1 MESIKRAFFLTL
13 LVLVC
18 SVVQA
23 QSLQVS
29 GTIVSKSDGQPVI
42 GATILEQGTTN
53 GTITDFDGNFSL
65 TVKQNAEISIS
76 YIGFKTQVVKAQSV
90 LNIVL
95 EEDTEVLEEVVVTGY
110 TTQRKADLTGAVSVV
125 SVDELSKQNENNP
138 MKALQGRVP
147 GMNVTAD
154 GNPSGSTT
162 IRIRGVGTL
171 NNNDPLYIIDGVPTK
186 AGMHELN
193 GNDIESIQVLK
204 DAASASIYGS
214 RAANGVII
222 ITTKKGKEGKLKIDF
237 DASVS
242 ASMYNN
248 KMEVLN
254 AKEYGQAMW
263 QAYVN
268 GGQDPNT
275 NSLGYKYDWGFDSN
289 GYPRLNG
296 ISMSRFLDSN
306 NTVPSA
312 DTDWFDET
320 GASYTIQVGILKDVV
335 TLAIDTSGSGLH
347 MRGYRASALD
357 APLKESLASA
367 MVQLSYWRKDRI
379 LLDPFC
385 GSGTIPIEAAMLA
398 RNIAPGL
405 NRKFASEEWERI
417 GKERWKQA
425 RKEAYQAIDY
435 DVMPEIYGSDID
447 PAAIELAKAN
457 AELAGVD
464 DCIIFEVKPSQEIVL
479 PGKYGVLISNPPYG
493 ERIGELKE
501 VENMY
506 RALGATMQTDPTWST
521 YIITSMEYFESLFGR
536 KADRKRKLFNG
547 RIKTDY
553 YQYEGPR
560 PPKKQKTEEN

>member
-1 MESIKRAFFLTL
+1 M
-13 LVLVC
+13 
-18 SVVQA
+18 
-23 QSLQVS
+23 
-29 GTIVSKSDGQPVI
+29 GTFTAV
-42 GATILEQGTTN
+42 TFTEL
-53 GTITDFDGNFSL
+53 FDR
-65 TVKQNAEISIS
+65 T
-76 YIGFKTQVVKAQSV
+76 
-90 LNIVL
+90 
-95 EEDTEVLEEVVVTGY
+95 
-110 TTQRKADLTGAVSVV
+110 
-125 SVDELSKQNENNP
+125 
-138 MKALQGRVP
+138 KALPWGDWIP
-147 GMNVTAD
+147 ED
-154 GNPSGSTT
+154 GKFTVVGKSVKSTLFSVSDCQA
-162 IRIRGVGTL
+162 IVK
-171 NNNDPLYIIDGVPTK
+171 K
-186 AGMHELN
+186 AVVE
-193 GNDIESIQVLK
+193 
-204 DAASASIYGS
+204 
-214 RAANGVII
+214 
-222 ITTKKGKEGKLKIDF
+222 KLKE
-237 DASVS
+237 
-242 ASMYNN
+242 
-248 KMEVLN
+248 K
-254 AKEYGQAMW
+254 
-263 QAYVN
+263 
-268 GGQDPNT
+268 
-275 NSLGYKYDWGFDSN
+275 YK
-289 GYPRLNG
+289 
-296 ISMSRFLDSN
+296 
-306 NTVPSA
+306 
-312 DTDWFDET
+312 TDWFDET

-425 RKEAYQAIDY
+425 RKEADQAIDY

-464 DCIIFEVKPSQEIVL
+464 DCITFEVKPSQEIVL

-506 RALGATMQTDPTWST
+506 RALGATMQTDSTWST

-560 PPKKQKTEEN
+560 PPKKQKTEDN

>member
-1 MESIKRAFFLTL
+1 MSINLIATTTFGLEAVVKRE
-13 LVLVC
+13 C
-18 SVVQA
+18 QA
-23 QSLQVS
+23 LGFQNIK
-29 GTIVSKSDGQPVI
+29 TSDGKVEFTGDESDI
-42 GATILEQGTTN
+42 
-53 GTITDFDGNFSL
+53 
-65 TVKQNAEISIS
+65 
-76 YIGFKTQVVKAQSV
+76 VKANLWLRCAGRV
-90 LNIVL
+90 WVKMGTFTTVTF
-95 EEDTEVLEEVVVTGY
+95 TELFDRT
-110 TTQRKADLTGAVSVV
+110 
-125 SVDELSKQNENNP
+125 
-138 MKALQGRVP
+138 KALPWGDWIP
-147 GMNVTAD
+147 ED
-154 GNPSGSTT
+154 GKFTVVGKSVKSTLFSVSDCQA
-162 IRIRGVGTL
+162 IVK
-171 NNNDPLYIIDGVPTK
+171 K
-186 AGMHELN
+186 AVVE
-193 GNDIESIQVLK
+193 
-204 DAASASIYGS
+204 
-214 RAANGVII
+214 
-222 ITTKKGKEGKLKIDF
+222 KLKE
-237 DASVS
+237 
-242 ASMYNN
+242 
-248 KMEVLN
+248 K
-254 AKEYGQAMW
+254 
-263 QAYVN
+263 
-268 GGQDPNT
+268 
-275 NSLGYKYDWGFDSN
+275 YK
-289 GYPRLNG
+289 
-296 ISMSRFLDSN
+296 
-306 NTVPSA
+306 
-312 DTDWFDET
+312 TDWFDET

-464 DCIIFEVKPSQEIVL
+464 DCITFEVKPSQEIVL